1 MVGRKR
7 SALVEVDHL
16 VDYDHYV
23 DSTPVGSFLG
33 VMSGALNQNGV
44 GAVLLGTCMLGF
56 LVFLFQKFF
65 ISAFVILIAAMGL
78 IMIGSAIV
86 SRHNP
91 IKADQEGLS
100 LPYIQLLS
108 ANFQLDRPW
117 CELKEVRFL
126 KDDILNATPNRLAFI
141 FRDGAV
147 VPFNLDGFSR
157 ASLKKLFLIVN
168 TYRPDVPIK
177 PSLAELNLGLGQIA
191 SSDRARIAIDGRVE
205 SDGIPHLLGS
215 PGTVSALSFTEFWQN
230 ELRGRFG
237 STAFVPLAC
246 GDTLQDQRFEIVG
259 QVGFGGLSAIYL
271 ARQADES
278 IVVLKE
284 FLLPD
289 SVDDAARAKAM
300 SMFEREAQLLSR
312 IDHES
317 IASVYD
323 YFVEEGR
330 HYIVLQHVEGK
341 NLRSYVQEYGPQ
353 NETTLLRWATELG
366 EIVAYLHGLEPP
378 VIHRDLTPDNIIVG
392 ADGRLTLIDFG
403 AANNFIGTAT
413 GTVVG
418 KSAYIPLEQFQGK
431 ARPASDIY
439 ALGATLFFLAVGRD
453 PEPFSMSDA
462 LERGARISRHLNNL
476 IRSST
481 AVKVDKRIQTANQ
494 WLEILADLSEP
505 RP

>member
-1 MVGRKR
+1 MVGSKKN
-7 SALVEVDHL
+7 ALVEVDHL

-33 VMSGALNQNGV
+33 VMSGALDQSGV
-44 GAVLLGTCMLGF
+44 ATVLLGTCMLGF
-56 LVFLFQKFF
+56 LVFLFQKLF
-65 ISAFVILIAAMGL
+65 ISAFVVIIAAMGL

-86 SRHNP
+86 SRRNP
-91 IKADQEGLS
+91 IKADQEGLR
-100 LPYIQLLS
+100 LPFIQLLS

-117 CELKEVRFL
+117 SELKEVRFL

-141 FRDGAV
+141 FRDGAI

-157 ASLKKLFLIVN
+157 ASLKKLFLIIN

-177 PSLAELNLGLGQIA
+177 PSLAELNLGLAQIA
-191 SSDRARIAIDGRVE
+191 SSDRAPGFLD
-205 SDGIPHLLGS
+205 

-246 GDTLQDQRFEIVG
+246 GDTLQDDRFEIVG

-289 SVDDAARAKAM
+289 SVDDAAREKAV

-312 IDHES
+312 IDHEN
-317 IASVYD
+317 IASVND

-353 NETTLLRWATELG
+353 NETTLLRWARELG

-392 ADGRLTLIDFG
+392 SDGRLTLIDFG

-481 AVKVDKRIQTANQ
+481 AVKVEKRIQTASQ
-494 WLEILADLSEP
+494 WLAIVDDLSEIGP
-505 RP
+505 